1 VHEWL
6 PQLQELWSDKAVQAG
21 KANVNVDSLHLST
34 SPFSLRRRKKAS
46 LEDTIERL
54 EQLPSF
60 RSEKLQRQ
68 ISSLVPL
75 IMPFA
80 DAEQLRRLESA
91 ASLETANLYA
101 AAEEDDFMALA
112 LAPLS
117 AWTENLVR
125 GCSAKLSREQLTGL
139 ACKWASAQEADTCL
153 RENDAL
159 SWLLQVKIPRVD
171 TALPLDAF
179 IRACCA
185 AWLALPRSTL
195 SLLSAIQTCLPLQRV
210 GSIPTVLHTAF
221 FRVWIPL
228 HPERKAI
235 MAALLKR
242 KYAPL
247 LQEASARLLNI

>member
-1 VHEWL
+1 L
-6 PQLQELWSDKAVQAG
+6 SLQ
-21 KANVNVDSLHLST
+21 T
-34 SPFSLRRRKKAS
+34 SPFASRRRQLKKAS
-46 LEDTIERL
+46 LEETIERL
-54 EQLPSF
+54 EQLPSA
-60 RSEKLQRQ
+60 RTDKVQQQ

-75 IMPFA
+75 LSPFA

-91 ASLETANLYA
+91 ASLETAKLYA
-101 AAEEDDFMALA
+101 AAEEDDFMALV

-117 AWTENLVR
+117 AWTENLVHC
-125 GCSAKLSREQLTGL
+125 CSAQLSREQLTGL

-159 SWLLQVKIPRVD
+159 CWLLQMKIPRVD

-185 AWLALPRSTL
+185 AWQALPRSTL
-195 SLLSAIQTCLPLQRV
+195 RLLSAIQTCLPLQRV

-235 MAALLKR
+235 MAALLKP
-242 KYAPL
+242 KYAAL
-247 LQEASARLLNI
+247 LQQAGARLLNI